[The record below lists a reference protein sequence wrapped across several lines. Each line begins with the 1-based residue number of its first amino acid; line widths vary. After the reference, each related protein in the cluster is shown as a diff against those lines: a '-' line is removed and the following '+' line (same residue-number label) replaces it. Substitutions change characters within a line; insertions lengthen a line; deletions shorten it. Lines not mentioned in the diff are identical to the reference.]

1 MHFVY
6 MFILNVISLHIHL
19 SIYLSIIL
27 IEIRAC
33 LVPRTQG
40 VSAVLSPLYLLP
52 KSSVEHESMLN
63 ITSHF
68 DLMQIKT
75 TTEYNFMLIRMAIK
89 KKTPENE
96 RW

>member
-1 MHFVY
+1 M
-6 MFILNVISLHIHL
+6 
-19 SIYLSIIL
+19 
-27 IEIRAC
+27 
-33 LVPRTQG
+33 
-40 VSAVLSPLYLLP
+40 LSPLYLLS

-96 RW
+96 RC